1 MRGRRFVLE
10 KDIEGK
16 LVKETKAC
24 QGMCLKFT
32 TPSLTGVPDRI
43 ILLPKGKIGFVE
55 VKGPGK
61 RPRPI
66 QIKRISDLKDLGFKV
81 FVLDDEND
89 IAKILKEIGGDAE

>member
-1 MRGRRFVLE
+1 MLE
-10 KDIEGK
+10 KDIERK

-24 QGMCLKFT
+24 GGMCLKFNS
-32 TPSLTGVPDRI
+32 PSMTGVPDRI
-43 ILLPKGKIGFVE
+43 VLLPKGKIGFLE